1 MAFDGIITKAV
12 IAELKPNLI
21 GAKVNKVYEPT
32 KNDIVLELYNNGN
45 NYSLNL
51 CINPESCRISLTTY
65 SKPNP
70 QVAPNFCMLLRKYLV
85 GGRIIDI
92 SNMDLERTVE
102 LKFETY
108 NELND
113 LVHRKLFIEI
123 MSRQSN
129 IILTNENNIIIDTL
143 KHVDN
148 SSRELLPA
156 HPFEFTKITK
166 KSFVKLSNFNEFYE
180 IVNSSE
186 KTALSKI
193 LPVTFIGLSKTFIM
207 QVIIDTN
214 TSDSDFSKES
224 LEKVY
229 NYISEV
235 LNNIGTN
242 NVSCV
247 ELENDY
253 SLSLKGNN
261 QNLNINYFI
270 DKYYHL
276 KESQNNFKSSRN
288 NLLKIILATLK
299 KEYKKLANIN
309 KKLNECSNMDTYKLY
324 GELLTANL
332 YKFKNMPN
340 VDKIELENYYDE
352 NKIVIIPLDKTIS
365 IHKNIDKY
373 FKKYNKL
380 KNALDIVTVQKEET
394 EKELDYIESIVF
406 SLENAKNMSDI
417 NEVYEEISENIVTK
431 KEVIKKTKQGK
442 KKQATKNEIKLS
454 TVDIDGYT
462 VYVGKNNIQND
473 YLSLRFAD
481 KNDYWFHTQK
491 IHGSHVILRTN
502 GNLDVPDEVLTK
514 CAILAKE
521 NSKASNSSNVPV
533 DYCLARYVK
542 KVPGSKPGMVIY
554 TNYKTIHIR

>member
-70 QVAPNFCMLLRKYLV
+70 KTAPNFCMLLRKYLV

-253 SLSLKGNN
+253 SLSLKENN
-261 QNLNINYFI
+261 QDLNINYFI
-270 DKYYHL
+270 DKYYYL
-276 KESQNNFKSSRN
+276 KESQNNFKSSKN

-352 NKIVIIPLDKTIS
+352 NKIVTIPLDKTIS

-394 EKELDYIESIVF
+394 ENELDYIESIVF

-431 KEVIKKTKQGK
+431 KQVIKKTKQGK
-442 KKQATKNEIKLS
+442 KKQATKNEFKLS
-454 TVDIDGYT
+454 TVNIDGYT
-462 VYVGKNNIQND
+462 IYIGKNNVQND
-473 YLSLRFAD
+473 YLSLKFAD

-502 GNLDVPDEVLTK
+502 GNIDVPDEVLTK

>member
-1 MAFDGIITKAV
+1 MAFDGIITRAV

-21 GAKVNKVYEPT
+21 GAKVNKIYEPT
-32 KNDIVLELYNNGN
+32 KNDIVLELYNNGQ

-102 LKFETY
+102 IKFETY

-113 LVHRKLFIEI
+113 LVQRKLFIEI

-166 KSFVKLSNFNEFYE
+166 QSFMKLSSFEEFYE
-180 IVNSSE
+180 IINNTE
-186 KTALSKI
+186 KTELSKI
-193 LPVTFIGLSKTFIM
+193 LPSIFIGISKTFIL
-207 QVIIDTN
+207 QVLLDNNIE
-214 TSDSDFSKES
+214 DSDFSKEA
-224 LEKVY
+224 LKKIY
-229 NYISEV
+229 TYIFEI
-235 LNNIGTN
+235 LNNIGTY

-253 SLSLKGNN
+253 SLSLKENN
-261 QNLNINYFI
+261 QTFNINYFI
-270 DKYYHL
+270 DKYYHI
-276 KESQNNFKSSRN
+276 KENKNNFKSSRN

-299 KEYKKLANIN
+299 KEHRKLANIN

-332 YKFKNMPN
+332 YRFKDTPN
-340 VDKIELENYYDE
+340 VDKVELENYYDG
-352 NKIVIIPLDKTIS
+352 NKIVTIPLDKTIS
-365 IHKNIDKY
+365 VHKNIDKY

-380 KNALDIVTVQKEET
+380 KNALDIVTIQKKET
-394 EKELDYIESIVF
+394 EKELDYFESIVF
-406 SLENAKNMSDI
+406 SLENAQNLSDI

-442 KKQATKNEIKLS
+442 KKQAPKNEFKLS
-454 TVDIDGYT
+454 SVDIDGYT
-462 VYVGKNNIQND
+462 VYIGKNNIQND
-473 YLSLRFAD
+473 YLSLKFAD

-491 IHGSHVILRTN
+491 IHGSHVILKTN
-502 GNLDVPDEVLTK
+502 GNTEVPDSVLTK

-521 NSKASNSSNVPV
+521 NSKASNSSNVPI
-533 DYCLARYVK
+533 DFCLARYVK
-542 KVPGSKPGMVIY
+542 KSPGSKPGMVIY